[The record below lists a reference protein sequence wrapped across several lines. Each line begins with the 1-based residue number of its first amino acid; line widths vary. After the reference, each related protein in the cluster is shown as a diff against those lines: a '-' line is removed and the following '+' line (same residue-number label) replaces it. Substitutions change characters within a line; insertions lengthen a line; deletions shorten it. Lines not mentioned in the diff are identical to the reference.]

1 MDASLNSS
9 QEFLEF
15 KSPSQSIA
23 RYVLSI
29 YGSLCTRVYSIYV
42 TAGVWGFELILI
54 QVSNPQ
60 YKILMSMC
68 RLIRITLAL
77 SKWSPYSTFFIF
89 LPSFILVF
97 SSYPGRDGHDPQ
109 WLYPTPLIVLVI
121 GKCILPR

>member
-1 MDASLNSS
+1 MRNLDASLNSF

-29 YGSLCTRVYSIYV
+29 YGSLRTRVYSIYV

-77 SKWSPYSTFFIF
+77 SKWSPYSTFLFFF
-89 LPSFILVF
+89 LLLYSSF
-97 SSYPGRDGHDPQ
+97 
-109 WLYPTPLIVLVI
+109 PLIQVVMVMIRSGYIYIPL
-121 GKCILPR
+121 R